1 MRDIHSGIATVQ
13 TLDPALTTATRYG
26 APVDRKGFEAVEH
39 IVCIGATDEEL
50 SPELAIACAIEVSE
64 NGGDWQPVT
73 AAHEVLGGPL
83 GEDGV
88 FAVIDDVAGDQR
100 DYRIGYVGPARYTR
114 VAVRLTGTHED
125 GTPVAALALLAHAH
139 LKPVTP

>member
-64 NGGDWQPVT
+64 NGGDWQPVGEQ
-73 AAHEVLGGPL
+73 HEVLGGPL
-83 GEDGV
+83 GEDGI
-88 FAVIDDVAGDQR
+88 FAVA
-100 DYRIGYVGPARYTR
+100 
-114 VAVRLTGTHED
+114 HED